1 MISNTRTLAEKSF
14 AALKKHQ
21 TPDLNEQDEATRIVR
36 EKSARLKALR
46 LVKEATNLADG
57 PKKKLGAATRAIKRL
72 PS

>member
-46 LVKEATNLADG
+46 LVKEATNLAD
-57 PKKKLGAATRAIKRL
+57 
-72 PS
+72 